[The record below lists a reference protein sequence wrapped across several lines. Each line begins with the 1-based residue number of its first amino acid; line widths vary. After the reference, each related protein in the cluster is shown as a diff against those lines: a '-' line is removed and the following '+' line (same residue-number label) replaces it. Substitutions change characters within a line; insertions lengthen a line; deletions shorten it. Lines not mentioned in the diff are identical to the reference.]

1 MEEIIQNVLKI
12 GGGGADFWKDW
23 GIPASVKIAGER
35 ERTEVFHPWSAL
47 SPSSKD
53 LLTQDEYR
61 SEGKAA
67 SWALKNNQEKAQAWR
82 LEKSCFEHQAK
93 KELEDGYSFLKL
105 VEKPTQI
112 SQGKS
117 GFLFLLPVEV
127 CDFRKDRWKGEMT
140 QQLALKLV
148 SKNRIC
154 FSKPRLVMLES

>member
-1 MEEIIQNVLKI
+1 MRRLGN
-12 GGGGADFWKDW
+12 
-23 GIPASVKIAGER
+23 
-35 ERTEVFHPWSAL
+35 
-47 SPSSKD
+47 SSKCKD
-53 LLTQDEYR
+53 CGRKGKNRSFPPLELSFPQLQSFLTQDEYR
-61 SEGKAA
+61 SEGKAV
-67 SWALKNNQEKAQAWR
+67 SCALKNNQEKAQAWR